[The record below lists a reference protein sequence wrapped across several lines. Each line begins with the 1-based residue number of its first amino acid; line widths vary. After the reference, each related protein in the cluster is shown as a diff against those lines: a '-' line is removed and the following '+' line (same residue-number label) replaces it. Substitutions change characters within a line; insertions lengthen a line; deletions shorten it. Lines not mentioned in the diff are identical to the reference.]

1 MNKELEN
8 CLPIFLNHIDILNIQ
23 YREKE
28 REYFNPAFIQFTG
41 VQTTPQGAKVL
52 RFVSSQNSHLKFDI
66 IVCKELAQYCQLYS
80 GIVYDFFRTNKYTYL
95 KTI

>member
-1 MNKELEN
+1 MNQELEKY
-8 CLPIFLNHIDILNIQ
+8 LPIFFNHIDILNIQ

-52 RFVSSQNSHLKFDI
+52 RFVSSQNSQLKFDI
-66 IVCKELAQYCQLYS
+66 IVDKELAQYCRLYS
-80 GIVYDFFRTNKYTYL
+80 DIIYDFFRTNKYTHL
-95 KTI
+95 NTI